1 MKKHTGS
8 PGSIPHEF
16 SSARLGVNPVRFSA
30 GSVPTSSG
38 EVGSGTV
45 RFKAGSVLGRFT
57 GAWCETGSVLG
68 RFGSG

>member
-1 MKKHTGS
+1 MWQISEPIQVRIGS
-8 PGSIPHEF
+8 DQ
-16 SSARLGVNPVRFSA
+16 LGVNPVWFSA

-45 RFKAGSVLGRFT
+45 RFGAGSVLGRFT
-57 GAWCETGSVLG
+57 GAWCEIGSVLG

>member
-1 MKKHTGS
+1 MWQITEPIQIRIGS
-8 PGSIPHEF
+8 DQ
-16 SSARLGVNPVRFSA
+16 LGVNPVRFSA